1 MKNFLADEIKS
12 LTLTFRLNDSCSSL
26 LMWLNG
32 DWADMILIIYKMSI
46 MLLQLLSHS
55 MRSNDGGG
63 EVLNRDC
70 VWRGYPVII
79 SSDYQSA

>member
-1 MKNFLADEIKS
+1 
-12 LTLTFRLNDSCSSL
+12 
-26 LMWLNG
+26 
-32 DWADMILIIYKMSI
+32 MILIIYKMSI